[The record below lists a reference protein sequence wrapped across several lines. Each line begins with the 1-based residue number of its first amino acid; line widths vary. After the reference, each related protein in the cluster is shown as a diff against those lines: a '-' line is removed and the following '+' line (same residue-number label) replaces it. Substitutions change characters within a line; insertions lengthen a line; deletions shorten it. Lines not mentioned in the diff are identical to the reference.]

1 MKNLKSNEVINL
13 ISQKVQLK
21 RELRSFKQNGEARKA
36 EIVSHKINQIED
48 FIGHPIE
55 TMTYKTNNL
64 IVKYPSYRNEVEK

>member
-1 MKNLKSNEVINL
+1 MKFYDELDSIH
-13 ISQKVQLK
+13 QK
-21 RELRSFKQNGEARKA
+21 
-36 EIVSHKINQIED
+36 IED